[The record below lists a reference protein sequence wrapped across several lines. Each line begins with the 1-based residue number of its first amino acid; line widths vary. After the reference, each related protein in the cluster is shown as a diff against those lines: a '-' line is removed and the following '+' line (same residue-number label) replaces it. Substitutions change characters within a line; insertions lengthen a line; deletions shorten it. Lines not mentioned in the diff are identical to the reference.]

1 MSDLSDHL
9 ALLTRL
15 RKALSDRYTI
25 EREIGSGG
33 MAVVFLAHDLRHDR
47 KVALKVLRPELAAA
61 LGTERFLRE
70 IRLAAQLQHP
80 HILPLHD
87 SGDADG
93 FLYYVMPYVDGET
106 LEERISREGALPLPD
121 AVRTL
126 REVIDALAS
135 AHAKGVVHRDIKPAN
150 ILLSGSHAFVTDFGV
165 AKAVS
170 EATGRQD
177 LTLAGMA
184 LGTPAYMAPEQATA
198 DPSIDHRAD
207 IYAAGALGYEL
218 LTGRPPFHGTSP
230 QAILAAHV
238 TQEPEPV
245 TQRRQ
250 DIPPQLAG
258 LIMRCLAKD
267 PKDRPQT
274 AAELLPELESITA
287 SGETSPSLRP
297 ISPGQRLRRWA
308 LIGGATVVAA
318 LLLFVFT
325 RDGGEPVAPTVS
337 ANAVAVLPFSV
348 RGSEEFEY
356 LGEGMVNLLNTKLDG
371 AGNLRTVDQRALLS
385 YVGREKTATL
395 NPAEGRTVAER
406 FGAGLYIMGDIVEV
420 GGNLQITA
428 SLYDVGQGKAA
439 VGEATASGTADELM
453 TSLVDQ
459 LAAGLLIKM
468 RGGPGARVTRL
479 AGVTTASLPAY
490 RAYLEGEAA
499 FRAGRYEA
507 ATAALQR
514 AVALDS
520 LFALAYYRL
529 SLAAEYATRE
539 DVSIAAAS
547 QALRHAGR
555 LSDHDRRFL
564 EGFVAWR
571 QGAHAKAEQIYRE
584 ILGTYPDDVEAWFQI
599 GEVLFHANP
608 LHGRS
613 FTESR
618 VAFERVLEYEPNDP
632 TPLIHLARIAAAEQR
647 FDDLDTIIQEFLIQ
661 SPGSDRE
668 LELLALQAFAKNDS
682 EMVDRVLDRLERATD
697 IPVAMAALDVAAWGQ
712 HPRGTERL
720 ATILTQPT
728 RSAQVRGIGHA
739 WLAHAML
746 STGHWEAARAQ
757 LDAYARLDP
766 ATALEFRAAL
776 AMLPFL
782 PTPESE
788 IEALLQELQRVDPS
802 RIPEAGGNPFVY
814 FNPHHAVHPLILEY
828 LKGQLAARVGK
839 STEALEHADRLGSI
853 TVPDG
858 SGTLA
863 ADVALSIESQVAYR
877 AGQMNE
883 ALKLIEQVRSEMFY
897 QGTLTSPLRAAA
909 FERFWRAELLNE
921 AGREQE
927 ALAWYRQISNLSV
940 FELVYLPI
948 SHLRQAEI
956 YERLGENDKAV
967 EHYARFI
974 DLWRDADEE
983 LQPLV
988 RDAKERVAQLSGE
1001 PHTN

>member
-1 MSDLSDHL
+1 
-9 ALLTRL
+9 
-15 RKALSDRYTI
+15 
-25 EREIGSGG
+25 
-33 MAVVFLAHDLRHDR
+33 
-47 KVALKVLRPELAAA
+47 
-61 LGTERFLRE
+61 
-70 IRLAAQLQHP
+70 IRIAAQLQHP
-80 HILPLHD
+80 NILPLHD
-87 SGDADG
+87 SGEADG
-93 FLYYVMPYVDGET
+93 FLYYVMPYVEGES
-106 LEERISREGALPLPD
+106 LRERLSGQEGGPLGISE
-121 AVRTL
+121 AVRIL
-126 REVIDALAS
+126 REVVDALAS

-150 ILLSGSHAFVTDFGV
+150 ILLSGAHAFVTDFGV

-170 EATGRQD
+170 EATGRQN
-177 LTLAGMA
+177 LTTAGMA

-198 DPSIDHRAD
+198 DPNIDHRAD
-207 IYAAGALGYEL
+207 IYAAGALSYEL
-218 LTGRPPFHGTSP
+218 LTGQPPFHGTSP
-230 QAILAAHV
+230 QAVLAAHV
-238 TQEPEPV
+238 TQAPV
-245 TQRRQ
+245 PITQRRQ
-250 DIPPQLAG
+250 DIPPGLAS
-258 LIMRCLAKD
+258 LVMRCLAKD
-267 PKDRPQT
+267 PNDRPQT
-274 AAELLPELESITA
+274 ATELLPALESITV
-287 SGETSPSLRP
+287 SGETTPSLHP
-297 ISPGQRLRRWA
+297 ISPRQRFRRWA
-308 LIGGATVVAA
+308 LIGGAVVTAAA
-318 LLLFVFT
+318 LIFVFNQGS
-325 RDGGEPVAPTVS
+325 GGDPTASAVS
-337 ANAVAVLPFSV
+337 ADAVAVLPFSV
-348 RGSEEFEY
+348 RGSEEFSY

-371 AGNLRTVDQRALLS
+371 AGDLRTVDPRALLS
-385 YVGREKTATL
+385 HVSREKTGTL
-395 NPAEGRTVAER
+395 DPAEGRTVAER

-428 SLYDVGQGKAA
+428 SLYDVGQGQAA

-507 ATAALQR
+507 ATAAHQR

-539 DVSIAAAS
+539 DISIAAAS

-571 QGAHAKAEQIYRE
+571 QGAHAQAEQIYRE

-613 FTESR
+613 LTESR
-618 VAFERVLEYEPNDP
+618 DAFERVLEYEPNDP
-632 TPLIHLARIAAAEQR
+632 TSLIHLARIAVVEQR
-647 FDDLDTIIQEFLIQ
+647 FDDVDTIIQEFLTQ

-682 EMVDRVLDRLERATD
+682 EMVDRVLDRLKRATD

-728 RSAQVRGIGHA
+728 RSSQVRGIGHA
-739 WLAHAML
+739 WLAHTML
-746 STGHWEAARAQ
+746 STGRWQAARAQ

-782 PTPESE
+782 PTPASE
-788 IEALLQELQRVDPS
+788 IEALLQELRRVDPS
-802 RIPEAGGNPFVY
+802 RIPAAGGNPFVY
-814 FNPHHAVHPLILEY
+814 FNPHHAVHPLVLEY

-839 STEALEHADRLGSI
+839 TAEAQEHANRLRSI
-853 TVPDG
+853 AVPEG

-863 ADVALSIESQVAYR
+863 TDFASSIESQASYR
-877 AGQMNE
+877 AGRPNE
-883 ALKLIEQVRSEMFY
+883 ALKLIEQVRSETFY
-897 QGTLTSPLRAAA
+897 QGTLTSPLRAGA

-927 ALAWYRQISNLSV
+927 ALAWYRQISNISV
-940 FELVYLPI
+940 YELVYLPI
-948 SHLRQAEI
+948 SHLRQGEI
-956 YERLGENDKAV
+956 HDRLGENAIAID
-967 EHYARFI
+967 HYAKFI
-974 DLWRDADEE
+974 DLWRDADEA

-988 RDAKERVAQLSGE
+988 RDAEERVAQLSQE